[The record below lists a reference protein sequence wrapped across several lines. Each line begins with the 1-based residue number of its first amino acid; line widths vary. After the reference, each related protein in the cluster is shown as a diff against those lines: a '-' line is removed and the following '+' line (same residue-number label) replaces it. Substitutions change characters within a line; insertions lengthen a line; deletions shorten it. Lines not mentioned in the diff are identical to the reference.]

1 MADKNWSQI
10 GDEIEDMV
18 RNALETKDFG
28 QLSQNISR
36 TVGEAMENVGKSVQ
50 NAVNKADAKT
60 REAAEK
66 YLAGHP
72 RIHLIDPLDVEE
84 MHNLMARC
92 FMIMTDSGG
101 LQEEAPAMGKPVL
114 VLRRE
119 TERPEAIAAGTVQLA
134 GTEEETV
141 FRLGARLLEEP
152 QAYERM
158 AHAVN
163 PYGDGRA
170 CRRIADAIEWKF
182 GLRGEPPEMFGT

>member
-1 MADKNWSQI
+1 
-10 GDEIEDMV
+10 
-18 RNALETKDFG
+18 
-28 QLSQNISR
+28 
-36 TVGEAMENVGKSVQ
+36 
-50 NAVNKADAKT
+50 
-60 REAAEK
+60 
-66 YLAGHP
+66 
-72 RIHLIDPLDVEE
+72 
-84 MHNLMARC
+84 MARC
-92 FMIMTDSGG
+92 YLVMTDSGG

>member
-66 YLAGHP
+66 YSGQAG
-72 RIHLIDPLDVEE
+72 DVS
-84 MHNLMARC
+84 RPY
-92 FMIMTDSGG
+92 G
-101 LQEEAPAMGKPVL
+101 LQRDGGRQRQLFRKTDF
-114 VLRRE
+114 LRIQPLHHAVYRFQPGYE
-119 TERPEAIAAGTVQLA
+119 QARKKTERIFSGSVLKIRVE
-134 GTEEETV
+134 
-141 FRLGARLLEEP
+141 
-152 QAYERM
+152 
-158 AHAVN
+158 
-163 PYGDGRA
+163 
-170 CRRIADAIEWKF
+170 
-182 GLRGEPPEMFGT
+182 

>member
-66 YLAGHP
+66 YGLEPVNVVPQPKAGGSFATTAYARFRRPVAVESIAAHAGMD
-72 RIHLIDPLDVEE
+72 IGGTLIG
-84 MHNLMARC
+84 MH
-92 FMIMTDSGG
+92 
-101 LQEEAPAMGKPVL
+101 
-114 VLRRE
+114 LRRVAVPV
-119 TERPEAIAAGTVQLA
+119 RLDIDHIGEAIL
-134 GTEEETV
+134 
-141 FRLGARLLEEP
+141 LCARTRPKFVGGSRAVYDDALL
-152 QAYERM
+152 
-158 AHAVN
+158 
-163 PYGDGRA
+163 
-170 CRRIADAIEWKF
+170 
-182 GLRGEPPEMFGT
+182 

>member
-66 YLAGHP
+66 YSGRPGTSADHTGLQ
-72 RIHLIDPLDVEE
+72 R
-84 MHNLMARC
+84 
-92 FMIMTDSGG
+92 DSGRQRQ
-101 LQEEAPAMGKPVL
+101 LFRKTNL
-114 VLRRE
+114 LRIQ
-119 TERPEAIAAGTVQLA
+119 PLHHAVYPLS
-134 GTEEETV
+134 
-141 FRLGARLLEEP
+141 ARL
-152 QAYERM
+152 
-158 AHAVN
+158 
-163 PYGDGRA
+163 
-170 CRRIADAIEWKF
+170 
-182 GLRGEPPEMFGT
+182 

>member
-66 YLAGHP
+66 Y
-72 RIHLIDPLDVEE
+72 
-84 MHNLMARC
+84 
-92 FMIMTDSGG
+92 SG
-101 LQEEAPAMGKPVL
+101 
-114 VLRRE
+114 
-119 TERPEAIAAGTVQLA
+119 RPGTSADHTVYSGTVEGKGSSSGRQTSYEYSRSTMRSTRFQP
-134 GTEEETV
+134 GDEQ
-141 FRLGARLLEEP
+141 AR
-152 QAYERM
+152 
-158 AHAVN
+158 
-163 PYGDGRA
+163 
-170 CRRIADAIEWKF
+170 
-182 GLRGEPPEMFGT
+182 